1 MLMLKVVAIC
11 AALSIPGASAIAQEQ
26 PPPPHEDTNKPL
38 VYKGVVRSFETDKA
52 INIESG
58 GVTHSYDLTRKDVL
72 YKISSEVK
80 AGSDVKVTEMLDMTG
95 KKAVTIEVAAVPTA
109 R

>member
-1 MLMLKVVAIC
+1 MLRLLAIC
-11 AALSIPGASAIAQEQ
+11 AALSISATSAFAQEQ
-26 PPPPHEDTNKPL
+26 PPPKQEDSNKPL
-38 VYKGVVRSFETDKA
+38 VYKGVVRSFETDKV

-58 GVTHSYDLTRKDVL
+58 GVTHSYDLTRKDVM
-72 YKISSEVK
+72 YKISSDVK

-95 KKAVTIEVAAVPTA
+95 KKAVAIEVAAVPTA

>member
-1 MLMLKVVAIC
+1 MLRVLAIC
-11 AALSIPGASAIAQEQ
+11 AVLSIPAASVVAQEQ
-26 PPPPHEDTNKPL
+26 PPPKHEDPDKPI
-38 VYKGVVRSFETDKA
+38 VYKGVVRSLEIGKV

-58 GVTHSYDLTRKDVL
+58 GVTHSYDLTRQDVN
-72 YKISSEVK
+72 YKISSDVK

-95 KKAVTIEVAAVPTA
+95 KKSVTIEVAAVPTA